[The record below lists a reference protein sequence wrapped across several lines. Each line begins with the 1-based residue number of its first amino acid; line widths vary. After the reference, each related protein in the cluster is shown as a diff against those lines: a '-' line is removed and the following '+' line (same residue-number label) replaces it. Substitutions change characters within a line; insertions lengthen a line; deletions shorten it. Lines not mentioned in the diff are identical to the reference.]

1 MGPEPP
7 RDRPLPARS
16 HDDSPHHRSARTL
29 AEHEI
34 HEDHGHSVAAWTGVG
49 IILVGSALASLAVA
63 VTSHLLFWVGIAICI
78 LGAVAGKVLSLA
90 GYGAK
95 AIDGPD
101 APDSTKP
108 EVGIK

>member
-1 MGPEPP
+1 M
-7 RDRPLPARS
+7 
-16 HDDSPHHRSARTL
+16 

-49 IILVGSALASLAVA
+49 IILVGSALASWAVVA
-63 VTSHLLFWVGIAICI
+63 TSQVLFWIGIAICLI
-78 LGAVAGKVLSLA
+78 GAVAGKVLSLA

-95 AIDGPD
+95 ALDGPD
-101 APDSTKP
+101 VPDSNKP